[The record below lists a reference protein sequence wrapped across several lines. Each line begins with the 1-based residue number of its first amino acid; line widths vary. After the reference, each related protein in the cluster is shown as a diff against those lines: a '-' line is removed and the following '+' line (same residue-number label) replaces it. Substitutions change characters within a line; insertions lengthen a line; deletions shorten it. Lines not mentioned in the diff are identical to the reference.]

1 MSKKILI
8 TGANGFLGSAIT
20 KLAIKK
26 GYKVS
31 VFVRKNSNLDNLI
44 KLKSKINIYYGDLR
58 NKGDLHEPV
67 KESDI
72 IFHVA
77 ADYRLWSR
85 KPSEIYDT
93 NVHGTENLALSV
105 LKFKKKL
112 VYTSSV
118 AALGLDRDEGSE
130 TT

>member
-1 MSKKILI
+1 M
-8 TGANGFLGSAIT
+8 F
-20 KLAIKK
+20 
-26 GYKVS
+26 
-31 VFVRKNSNLDNLI
+31 
-44 KLKSKINIYYGDLR
+44 
-58 NKGDLHEPV
+58 EPV

-105 LKFKKKL
+105 LKFKKTC
-112 VYTSSV
+112 VHFNV
-118 AALGLDRDEGSE
+118 AALGFDKHEGNE
-130 TT
+130 TTRVKFGRW